1 MRRIVHSIL
10 FLLTFLFSIPCFV
23 QANDDPKGPYFS
35 EDNQIIWGTTDGKG
49 NAKIELYFF
58 WSKTCP
64 HCTLARPVIEQIG
77 VETPWLSLHS
87 FPIEEKANK
96 KLYIKMAQ
104 MMGQEASSVPGFLFC
119 GVMRVGFD
127 ELTTPAL
134 LREMLD
140 SCHQF
145 YQSLSPNQSVP
156 APVLEEDNLISL
168 PGFGVVDTQE
178 LSLPLLTIVLAGLD
192 SFNPCAFFVLLFLLS
207 LLVHA
212 RNRKRMALIGGLFI
226 SVSGLI
232 YFLFMAAWL
241 NLFILIGDSHWIT
254 LSAGVLAIVIAIL
267 NIKDYFHLHKGVSLS
282 IPESAKPGLFQRMR
296 GLLSA
301 DSLPTM
307 ITGTIVLAVVAN
319 SYELLCTAGFPMVYT
334 RALTLHQLSGSEYY
348 LYLLAYNV
356 IYVVPLLV
364 ITMIFIFTLGS
375 RKLKEQEGRALKL
388 MSGSMMLGLGVIL
401 VVAPLWLNNILVAVG
416 LLVAALSVTALA
428 ILFRRT

>member
-1 MRRIVHSIL
+1 MRRILHSIL
-10 FLLTFLFSIPCFV
+10 FLLTFLLFIPCLA
-23 QANDDPKGPYFS
+23 QTNDDLKGPYFS
-35 EDNQIIWGTTDGKG
+35 FDNQIIWATTDGRG
-49 NAKIELYFF
+49 NARIALYFF

-77 VETPWLSLHS
+77 LETPWLSLHS

-96 KLYIKMAQ
+96 ELYIKMAEIL
-104 MMGQEASSVPGFLFC
+104 GQDASSVPGFLFC

-127 ELTTPAL
+127 ETTTPAQ
-134 LREMLD
+134 LRQMLD

-145 YQSLSPNQSVP
+145 YQGLSPNQAAQ
-156 APVLEEDNLISL
+156 APVLKEDNLVNL
-168 PGFGVVDTQE
+168 PGFGVVDTQD
-178 LSLPLLTIVLAGLD
+178 LSLPLLTLVLAGLD

-212 RNRKRMALIGGLFI
+212 RNRRRMALIGGLFI

-241 NLFILIGDSHWIT
+241 NLFMLIGDARWIT
-254 LSAGVLAIVIAIL
+254 LTAGVIAIVIAAL
-267 NIKDYFHLHKGVSLS
+267 NIKDYFHLHQGVTLS
-282 IPESAKPGLFQRMR
+282 IPESAKPDLFQRMR
-296 GLLSA
+296 GLLSV

-307 ITGTIVLAVVAN
+307 ISGTIVLAVVAN

-334 RALTLHQLSGSEYY
+334 RALTLHQLSDSEYY

-364 ITMIFIFTLGS
+364 ITLIFIFTLGS
-375 RKLKEQEGRALKL
+375 RKLKEHEGRALKL

-401 VVAPLWLNNILVAVG
+401 VVAPQWLNNILVAVG
-416 LLVAALSVTALA
+416 LLAAALLVTAFAMLS
-428 ILFRRT
+428 RRN

>member
-1 MRRIVHSIL
+1 MRRILHSIL
-10 FLLTFLFSIPCFV
+10 FLLTFLLFIPCFV
-23 QANDDPKGPYFS
+23 QANDDVKWPYFS
-35 EDNQIIWGTTDGKG
+35 PDNQIIWGTTDGRG
-49 NAKIELYFF
+49 NTRIALYFF

-77 VETPWLSLHS
+77 LETPWLSLHS
-87 FPIEEKANK
+87 FPIEEKANRD
-96 KLYIKMAQ
+96 LYIKMAE
-104 MMGQEASSVPGFLFC
+104 MMGQDASSVPGFLFC
-119 GVMRVGFD
+119 GVMWVGFD
-127 ELTTPAL
+127 ETTTPTQ
-134 LREMLD
+134 LRQMLD

-145 YQSLSPNQSVP
+145 YQGLSPDQAAQ
-156 APVLEEDNLISL
+156 APVLKEDNLVNL
-168 PGFGVVDTQE
+168 PGFGVVDTQD
-178 LSLPLLTIVLAGLD
+178 LSLPLLTLVLAGLD

-241 NLFILIGDSHWIT
+241 NLFMLIGDSRWIT
-254 LSAGVLAIVIAIL
+254 LTAGVIAIVIAVL
-267 NIKDYFHLHKGVSLS
+267 NIKDYFHLHQGVTLS

-296 GLLSA
+296 GLLSV

-307 ITGTIVLAVVAN
+307 ISGTIVLAVVAN

-334 RALTLHQLSGSEYY
+334 RALTLHQLSDSEYY

-364 ITMIFIFTLGS
+364 ITLIFIFTLGS
-375 RKLKEQEGRALKL
+375 RKLKEHEGRALKL

-401 VVAPLWLNNILVAVG
+401 VVAPQWLNNILVAVG
-416 LLVAALSVTALA
+416 LLAAALLVTAFAMLSQ
-428 ILFRRT
+428 RN

>member
-1 MRRIVHSIL
+1 MRRILHYIL
-10 FLLTFLFSIPCFV
+10 FLLTFLFFIPCLA
-23 QANDDPKGPYFS
+23 QTNDDLTDPYFTP
-35 EDNQIIWGTTDGKG
+35 DNQIIWGTTDGRG
-49 NAKIELYFF
+49 NAQIALYFF

-77 VETPWLSLHS
+77 LETPWLRLHS
-87 FPIEEKANK
+87 FSIEERANK
-96 KLYIKMAQ
+96 ELYIKMAE
-104 MMGQEASSVPGFLFC
+104 MMGQDASSVPGFLFC

-127 ELTTPAL
+127 ETTTPTQ
-134 LREMLD
+134 LRQMLD

-145 YQSLSPNQSVP
+145 YQGLSPNQAAQ
-156 APVLEEDNLISL
+156 APVLKEDNLVNL
-168 PGFGVVDTQE
+168 PGFGVVDTQD
-178 LSLPLLTIVLAGLD
+178 LSLPLLTLVLAGLD

-241 NLFILIGDSHWIT
+241 NLFMLIGDSRWIT
-254 LSAGVLAIVIAIL
+254 LSAGVIAIVIAVL
-267 NIKDYFHLHKGVSLS
+267 NIKDYFHLHQGVTLS

-296 GLLSA
+296 GLLSV

-307 ITGTIVLAVVAN
+307 ISGTIVLAVVAN

-334 RALTLHQLSGSEYY
+334 RALTLHQLSDSEYY

-364 ITMIFIFTLGS
+364 ITLIFIFTLGS
-375 RKLKEQEGRALKL
+375 RKLKEHEGRALKL

-401 VVAPLWLNNILVAVG
+401 VVAPQMLNNILVAVTLLAAA
-416 LLVAALSVTALA
+416 LLVTAFAMLS
-428 ILFRRT
+428 RRN